1 MMMRIALVAF
11 AAALALGVP
20 GAGAQTAKKKPPKP
34 SKPAKPREFV
44 VVDRVVAVVNDSII
58 LDSELR
64 RRVEPLAAEF
74 EGITDP
80 RERARRIKML
90 ETQILEEM
98 IDEEIIVQ
106 AAQEAQLEVTE
117 EEVDAAVEEI
127 KRQNN
132 VDDEGLERALRS
144 QGYTLSAYRADV
156 ARQILRMRAINVLV
170 RPRVNVT
177 DDDVRA
183 AYEERARRAGGVTA
197 VKLHHILIAVPDKPS
212 DAQLQQAKAT
222 AAEVVAKARAGTPF
236 ADLAAEYSDDPASNA
251 DGGDLG
257 WFERGSLPT
266 EWEVVIFVM
275 DKGEVRGPV
284 SGPRG
289 LHVFYVAD
297 QKKAEQRPFEEVKE
311 ELHNDL
317 YRRAMDKETD
327 AWLEEM
333 RGRSHIEI
341 KL

>member
-183 AYEERARRAGGVTA
+183 AYEERARRAPAPRSPTS
-197 VKLHHILIAVPDKPS
+197 PPS
-212 DAQLQQAKAT
+212 TPTTRRPTPT
-222 AAEVVAKARAGTPF
+222 AATWAGSSAARCPP
-236 ADLAAEYSDDPASNA
+236 S
-251 DGGDLG
+251 
-257 WFERGSLPT
+257 
-266 EWEVVIFVM
+266 
-275 DKGEVRGPV
+275 
-284 SGPRG
+284 
-289 LHVFYVAD
+289 
-297 QKKAEQRPFEEVKE
+297 
-311 ELHNDL
+311 
-317 YRRAMDKETD
+317 
-327 AWLEEM
+327 
-333 RGRSHIEI
+333 GRS
-341 KL
+341 